1 MLVTVIAGSLRARLR
16 SIPVA
21 AWHPVSTV
29 AVKSCHLFPLANVAD
44 GQDSHIY
51 ARMSTGATQLL
62 GRSHFLVRFCMRGSH
77 LGVLADTQ

>member
-21 AWHPVSTV
+21 AWHPASTV
-29 AVKSCHLFPLANVAD
+29 AVKRCHLANVAD

-62 GRSHFLVRFCMRGSH
+62 GRSHFLVRFRMRGSH